1 MSFILAIL
9 GFSGG
14 LIVGGALAAF
24 LTALGVVTRL
34 IEMVKTKKYLTVYKF
49 SILAGTIVSTLFY
62 TLPIKINTKGYILVF
77 VGLFM
82 GIFVGMVAS
91 ALAEVLNVI
100 PLIADTLGAP
110 KWIYV
115 IIFAMLLGKI
125 VGSLVYWIAPGFY

>member
-125 VGSLVYWIAPGFY
+125 VGSLVYWIAPRFY